1 MVSLVA
7 EPSSLTSGI
16 SPGSERLLFI
26 CWDAICFELM
36 LILQRFCEV
45 ATGLCLFICLW
56 NCFWRL
62 PHRGHSGSNNS
73 FVYNWGTDFGLGS
86 NMSSEWKKNIYSG
99 QEKCFSSKWVQDS
112 SLILSDTF
120 LGPISRT
127 AKIFRSSIA
136 RIPFSNCWPDRRC
149 QSISGDSASSF
160 GSLGFILLTF
170 ELHLEWMYYLG
181 SVLDSILILT
191 SEFVRW

>member
-1 MVSLVA
+1 MV
-7 EPSSLTSGI
+7 
-16 SPGSERLLFI
+16 
-26 CWDAICFELM
+26 
-36 LILQRFCEV
+36 ILQRFCEV

-62 PHRGHSGSNNS
+62 PHRGHSGYFNS

-86 NMSSEWKKNIYSG
+86 NMSSEWKKKNIYIG
-99 QEKCFSSKWVQDS
+99 QEKCFTSKWVQDS
-112 SLILSDTF
+112 SLILSGTF
-120 LGPISRT
+120 LSPVGRT
-127 AKIFRSSIA
+127 AKISRSSIA

-149 QSISGDSASSF
+149 QSISGDSASSCRVSRF
-160 GSLGFILLTF
+160 YPFDIWTT
-170 ELHLEWMYYLG
+170 LEWMYHLG